1 MGVENVGI
9 HFLYFEYIEKL
20 KINGIIKLGQ
30 IIGTVIRYM
39 SYTMLLEEVI
49 MYSRKRMGKD
59 KNGVIFPVAPN
70 LSEMS
75 DSYLDF
81 IEEIKKE
88 IQNQRISVV
97 LNANSSM
104 ICLYWNIGKAI
115 LQKQEEEGWG
125 AKVIDRMA
133 KDLKDAFPDMSGFS
147 PRNIKYMRKFAECWP
162 DFEIV
167 QQVVAQIPWRTNRML
182 LDKLDT
188 QEERI
193 WYAHKTIANGWSS
206 TILDLQIQS
215 KLIERTVKSVNNF
228 LVALPPADSDMANQ
242 IFKDPYLFDF
252 LGTDMPRREVE
263 IERKLT
269 EHIQNFLLELGQ
281 GFAFVGR
288 QVHLEVGGDDFYID
302 LLFYHLKLRCYVVIE
317 LKACDFEPGFISQLN
332 MYQNVVNDILRH
344 PSDNPTIGLLLVKG
358 KNQTVVEYSLA
369 GYQNPIGVAEW
380 KNQMVKALPEE
391 LKSSLPSIEEIEKEL
406 E

>member
-1 MGVENVGI
+1 
-9 HFLYFEYIEKL
+9 
-20 KINGIIKLGQ
+20 
-30 IIGTVIRYM
+30 
-39 SYTMLLEEVI
+39 
-49 MYSRKRMGKD
+49 
-59 KNGVIFPVAPN
+59 
-70 LSEMS
+70 
-75 DSYLDF
+75 
-81 IEEIKKE
+81 
-88 IQNQRISVV
+88 
-97 LNANSSM
+97 
-104 ICLYWNIGKAI
+104 
-115 LQKQEEEGWG
+115 
-125 AKVIDRMA
+125 MA
-133 KDLKDAFPDMSGFS
+133 KDIKEAFPDMSGFS

-167 QQVVAQIPWRTNRML
+167 QQIVARIPWRSNISLM
-182 LDKLDT
+182 DKLAD
-188 QEERI
+188 EESRI
-193 WYAHKTIANGWSS
+193 WYAQKAIENGWSK
-206 TILDLQIQS
+206 TILDMQIQS
-215 KLIERTVKSVNNF
+215 ELIERTGKSINNF
-228 LVALPPADSDMANQ
+228 PVALPPADSDMANQ

-332 MYQNVVNDILRH
+332 MYQNVVDDILRH
-344 PSDNPTIGLLLVKG
+344 PSDNQTIGLLLVKG

-369 GYQNPIGVAEW
+369 GYKNPIGVAEW
-380 KNQMVKALPEE
+380 KNKMVKALPEE

>member
-1 MGVENVGI
+1 MD
-9 HFLYFEYIEKL
+9 
-20 KINGIIKLGQ
+20 
-30 IIGTVIRYM
+30 
-39 SYTMLLEEVI
+39 
-49 MYSRKRMGKD
+49 SRKRMGKD

-81 IEEIKKE
+81 IEEVKKE

-104 ICLYWNIGKAI
+104 ICLYWNIGRAI

-125 AKVIDRMA
+125 AKVIDRIA

-147 PRNIKYMRKFAECWP
+147 PRNIMYMRKFAECWP

-167 QQVVAQIPWRTNRML
+167 QRVVAQIPWRSNISLMT
-182 LDKLDT
+182 KLND
-188 QEERI
+188 EESRI
-193 WYAHKTIANGWSS
+193 WYAEKTIENGWSKPV
-206 TILDLQIQS
+206 LDMQIES
-215 KLIERTVKSVNNF
+215 RLIERTGKSVNNF
-228 LVALPPADSDMANQ
+228 PVALPPADSDMADQ

-263 IERKLT
+263 IERQLT

-344 PSDNPTIGLLLVKG
+344 PEDKPTIGLLLVKG

-380 KNQMVKALPEE
+380 KNQMVQALPEE
-391 LKSSLPSIEEIEKEL
+391 LRSSLPSIEEIEKEL

>member
-1 MGVENVGI
+1 MDN
-9 HFLYFEYIEKL
+9 
-20 KINGIIKLGQ
+20 
-30 IIGTVIRYM
+30 
-39 SYTMLLEEVI
+39 
-49 MYSRKRMGKD
+49 RKHMGKN
-59 KNGVIFPVAPN
+59 KEGVIFPVAPN

-75 DSYLDF
+75 DNYLQF
-81 IEEIKKE
+81 IEEIKNE
-88 IQNQRISVV
+88 IRRQRVSVV

-115 LQKQEEEGWG
+115 LEKQENEGWG
-125 AKVIDRMA
+125 AKIIDRMA

-167 QQVVAQIPWRTNRML
+167 QRVVAQLPWRTNIKL
-182 LDKLDT
+182 LDKLNNV
-188 QEERI
+188 ESRI
-193 WYAHKTIANGWSS
+193 WYAYKTLENGWSS
-206 TILDLQIQS
+206 TILELQIQS
-215 KLIERTVKSVNNF
+215 CLMERSGKSVNNF
-228 LVALPPADSDMANQ
+228 EVALPPMDSDMANQ

-252 LGTDMPRREVE
+252 LGTDVPRREVE

-269 EHIQNFLLELGQ
+269 EHIQKFLLELGQ

-288 QVHLEVGGDDFYID
+288 QVHLEVGGQDFYID

-332 MYQNVVNDILRH
+332 MYQNAVNDILRH
-344 PSDNPTIGLLLVKG
+344 SDDKPTIGLLLVKG
-358 KNQTVVEYSLA
+358 KNETVVEYSLS

-380 KNQMVKALPEE
+380 KSQIEKSLPAE
-391 LKSSLPSIEEIEKEL
+391 LRSSLPSIEEIEKEL
-406 E
+406 DSE

>member
-1 MGVENVGI
+1 MD
-9 HFLYFEYIEKL
+9 
-20 KINGIIKLGQ
+20 
-30 IIGTVIRYM
+30 
-39 SYTMLLEEVI
+39 
-49 MYSRKRMGKD
+49 SRKRMGKD
-59 KNGVIFPVAPN
+59 KGGVIFPVAPN

-81 IEEIKKE
+81 IEEVKKE
-88 IQNQRISVV
+88 IQKQRISVV

-104 ICLYWNIGKAI
+104 ICLYWNIGRAI
-115 LQKQEEEGWG
+115 LQKKEEEGWG
-125 AKVIDRMA
+125 SKVIDRMA
-133 KDLKDAFPDMSGFS
+133 KDLKEAFPDMSGFS

-182 LDKLDT
+182 LDKLNT
-188 QEERI
+188 QEERL
-193 WYAHKTIANGWSS
+193 WYAHKTIENGWSS
-206 TILDLQIQS
+206 NVLELQIQNR
-215 KLIERTVKSVNNF
+215 LMERAGKSVNNF
-228 LVALPPADSDMANQ
+228 PVALPPVDSDMADQ

-263 IERKLT
+263 IERQLT

-344 PSDNPTIGLLLVKG
+344 PDDKPTIGLLLVKG
-358 KNQTVVEYSLA
+358 KNQPVVEYSLA

-380 KNQMVKALPEE
+380 KNQMVQALPEE